1 MNKREDMGDQ
11 RPHLAVVDTVP
22 IVDIPDHH
30 DHDKPLFKRNPA
42 ADAIIDFVAG
52 CNGGIANVV
61 VGQSLDTVKVKMQTF
76 PTLYKNAFDCFFQTF
91 QKDGIR
97 GLYAGT
103 MPALTANIAENS
115 VLFCFYGVCQKLV
128 MLGVGK
134 NEIKHLNPL
143 ENALAGSGAAFFC
156 SFTLCPTELIKCRLQ
171 AMREMATQGK
181 LEGGLQRLKIGPVGL
196 TREILHAEGIRGMFK
211 GLTSTM
217 AREIPGYFFF
227 FGGYEASRHYLTP
240 KGKTK
245 DDIGTLRTMLAGG
258 IGGIALWTSIFPTD
272 VVKSRIQVESTV
284 GKAAPSFYKT
294 LLTIHREE
302 GIRALYKGL
311 GPCLLRTFPSSGA
324 LFLAVEVTKDVMYNV
339 YDNVG

>member
-1 MNKREDMGDQ
+1 MPTLKVKQRMEMGNMSKRQQPDHRVDNSRRPPVGLQCSENSRTQDMGDQ
-11 RPHLAVVDTVP
+11 RPHITIVDTVP

-30 DHDKPLFKRNPA
+30 DHDKPRFKRNPA

-91 QKDGIR
+91 RKDGIR
-97 GLYAGT
+97 
-103 MPALTANIAENS
+103 
-115 VLFCFYGVCQKLV
+115 VCQKLV
-128 MLGVGK
+128 MLSVGK
-134 NEIKHLNPL
+134 HEIKHLNPL

-181 LEGGLQRLKIGPVGL
+181 LEGGLERLKIGPVGL

-227 FGGYEASRHYLTP
+227 FGGYEASRRYLTP

-272 VVKSRIQVESTV
+272 VVKSRIQVNSTV
-284 GKAAPSFYKT
+284 GNAAPSFFKT
-294 LLTIHREE
+294 LLQIHREE
-302 GIRALYKGL
+302 GNI
-311 GPCLLRTFPSSGA
+311 
-324 LFLAVEVTKDVMYNV
+324 V
-339 YDNVG
+339 Y